1 MLGIGI
7 IINSNIYIGMK
18 KFTLFL
24 SMICLLS
31 LSVEARKTWDFAG
44 KGFSVATLELL
55 AADTENWTP
64 NLAENNNRF
73 KNAVQMSGELQV
85 AGQVI
90 PETAELYFGK
100 LGAGKLNID
109 FGYTPARV
117 MLNGKDLTFTI
128 KGLVAGQQI
137 AIETMTANTSS
148 ERGIICSTNNATR
161 IGGEEISLE
170 PQINIFV
177 VNEDVTDSV
186 DVTFKTVNGGIHI
199 RSIIVD
205 NGDEEGGNME
215 SLKIAYLYQSTYAS
229 YVSLEDD
236 VLYQCTK
243 LAEENALAVDVANFT
258 AEDTDT
264 LDALA
269 ANYDLVVVSE
279 AIDGKSAFGA
289 KIAEYV
295 NRVPMLSFKSFF
307 YNSGRWN
314 WGTGKNPSTAKT
326 EGGVPFLTIVAGAE
340 EHPIFADVEIGDD
353 NTVQMFEEYEGLL
366 KNMVQGYEAS
376 AGSLIENDNVLA
388 TVTGSA
394 GTFNAIHEHGT
405 KNTYMLIPL
414 SSDAI
419 LVEGTENLGWE
430 TAIPM
435 INNAINYLAATKS
448 KVTPCVKPSA
458 SYDYDDMVTTVTLSS
473 VTPEANIYYTLDG
486 TVPTEA
492 STLYTAP
499 FQVSEVCKLSAI
511 AMRQG
516 YDPSGVFEDSVA
528 VMPKSA
534 APVISVTDAEG
545 GKLVTITAAEG
556 AAIYY
561 NLISATPTTA
571 SKVYTEPFVVSRSC
585 TVSAIAAAEGK
596 LESSAVAEYIEIAA
610 YPLRQKEIEWANFQ
624 NSPGVWVWANS
635 ETTTTDNGDIFK
647 AYDYVAVT
655 DTTPE
660 GPTYSEVDFNN
671 GWKVGTYGQRI
682 NLQKTGTNETI
693 GADYGPLSPDDAGA
707 SGYAMSF
714 LVTKKANDPCTAF
727 LQTTKTYEGP
737 FDINIWACGQ
747 TGSTSYIEALE
758 VSVSADGMEWAVID
772 TFKYESTKNMRRF
785 IAHYDDKAAVYVKIA
800 HVGDPAKSNK
810 YKAMIFD
817 VKLMAEGVAEG
828 IENVATA
835 SGELVSEIYYNL
847 SGMMI
852 KEPAKGVV
860 IVKKVYADGTMKI
873 EKQLMK

>member
-1 MLGIGI
+1 
-7 IINSNIYIGMK
+7 MK

-31 LSVEARKTWDFAG
+31 LSAEARKTWDFAG
-44 KGFSVATLELL
+44 KGFSAATLELL

-109 FGYTPARV
+109 FGYTPARI

-215 SLKIAYLYQSTYAS
+215 SLKIAYLYQSTYSS

-366 KNMVQGYEAS
+366 SNMVQGYEAS

-419 LVEGTENLGWE
+419 LVEGAENLGWE

-435 INNAINYLAATKS
+435 INNAISYLAATKS

-534 APVISVTDAEG
+534 APVISVADAEG

-556 AAIYY
+556 AVIYY

-624 NSPGVWVWANS
+624 NSPDVWVWANS

-772 TFKYESTKNMRRF
+772 TFKYESTKKMRRF
-785 IAHYDDKAAVYVKIA
+785 IAHYDDKAAAYVKIA

-828 IENVATA
+828 LENVATA
-835 SGELVSEIYYNL
+835 SGELVSESYYNL

>member
-1 MLGIGI
+1 
-7 IINSNIYIGMK
+7 MK
-18 KFTLFL
+18 RFTLFM

-44 KGFSVATLELL
+44 KGFSAATLELL

-109 FGYTPARV
+109 FGYTPARI

-148 ERGIICSTNNATR
+148 ERGIVCSTNNATR

-177 VNEDVTDSV
+177 VNEDVADSV

-215 SLKIAYLYQSTYAS
+215 SLKIAYLYQSTYTS

-258 AEDTDT
+258 AADTDT

-366 KNMVQGYEAS
+366 SNMVQGYEAS

-448 KVTPCVKPSA
+448 KVTPCVKPA
-458 SYDYDDMVTTVTLSS
+458 AEYAYDDMVTTVTLTSA
-473 VTPEANIYYTLDG
+473 TPESQIYYTLDG
-486 TVPTEA
+486 SVPTEA
-492 STLYTAP
+492 STLYAAP
-499 FQVSEVCKLSAI
+499 FQVTAPCKLSAI
-511 AMRQG
+511 AFRQG
-516 YDPSGVFEDSVA
+516 YDPSSVLEDSVA

-556 AAIYY
+556 SAIYY

-596 LESSAVAEYIEIAA
+596 LESSAVAKYIEIAA

-624 NSPGVWVWANS
+624 DAPDVWVWANTDS
-635 ETTTTDNGDIFK
+635 TTTNNGDIFK

-660 GPTYSEVDFNN
+660 GPTYKEVDFNN

-772 TFKYESTKNMRRF
+772 TFKYESTKKMRRF
-785 IAHYDDKAAVYVKIA
+785 IAHYDDKAAAYVKIA

-817 VKLMAEGVAEG
+817 VKLMAEGVAQG

-835 SGELVSEIYYNL
+835 SGELVSESYYNL

-860 IVKKVYADGTMKI
+860 IVKKVYANGTMKI
-873 EKQLMK
+873 EKQLIK